1 MHNEELDKLKLI
13 AQKIQDFLEEDY
25 DESPNAL
32 VDRLGTINTYL
43 AISGKSLA
51 DAKLIQDKEI
61 SAMYSAYNN
70 LILKMPATIAT
81 KFINSQTYE
90 INYLVNWLD
99 RINRALVHTGDNTRT
114 QISFAKEELRLTKQG
129 Y

>member
-70 LILKMPATIAT
+70 LILKMSATIAT